1 MSNLAGR
8 TAVGTP
14 IGGVPE
20 GVYFLAGKEVM
31 GSCWEKDYCCPRK
44 LFSISSRSRLSW
56 EKNICCDG
64 YSESTYLFFISLQ
77 LIIKTKHDFKSLKSQ
92 NARASY

>member
-14 IGGVPE
+14 IGGVPQ
-20 GVYFLAGKEVM
+20 GVYLLAGEEVM

-56 EKNICCDG
+56 ENYICCDG
-64 YSESTYLFFISLQ
+64 YSKSMYLFYFLAAHYKN
-77 LIIKTKHDFKSLKSQ
+77 KTRL
-92 NARASY
+92 